1 MDHQRQFNTVMK
13 LNFRDQSIKLLSQD
27 LVKKIYKLLEIDQQ
41 LSFRIVP
48 KSNNSLK
55 SKRISFHVI
64 INENKLILK

>member
-1 MDHQRQFNTVMK
+1 MEHQRQFNTVMK

-27 LVKKIYKLLEIDQQ
+27 LVKNIYKLLEIDQQ
-41 LSFRIVP
+41 LSYRIVP

-55 SKRISFHVI
+55 SKRISSHDI

>member
-1 MDHQRQFNTVMK
+1 MEHQRQFNTVMK

-41 LSFRIVP
+41 LSYRIVP

-55 SKRISFHVI
+55 SKRISSHDI